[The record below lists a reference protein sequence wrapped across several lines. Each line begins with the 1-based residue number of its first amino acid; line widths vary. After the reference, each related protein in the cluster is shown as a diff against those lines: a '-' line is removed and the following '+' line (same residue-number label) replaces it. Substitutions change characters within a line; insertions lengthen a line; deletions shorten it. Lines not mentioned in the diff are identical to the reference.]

1 MTTMMLDNPLVD
13 FSRADFSSFAVPSPV
28 RAAVTDSYIEENRRS
43 TPQSAINQRRTERLT
58 VSELNDMDMDEIVK
72 RAYMVPIDT
81 RGPVTRFL
89 DLIDLPRNA
98 LFNLAAGDT
107 ARRKQGMGDTAA
119 LGLPRVNT
127 SDVLES
133 LGVRPGLVTG
143 IVGFVGD
150 VALDPLT
157 YVGPAGWGVRLT
169 GAGGKAVSMTNKGGK
184 ILKNTV
190 KEIETGARI
199 SDDTVRRYLEST
211 GLTDDVIAKGDRK
224 VIAKEVS
231 DILGQG
237 ERTTFNK
244 FMRIFGEAKELGEI
258 PGKNTIADDITSFIA
273 PDADDLTK
281 ARITAAQDFYK
292 THGRPFTPGIRVVK
306 DPASKLGYSF
316 TTSKNVPKGSGVFHV
331 PFTQYDFS
339 IPGFTPAAIQQTQ
352 LANLV
357 NDAVATGEYFS
368 SEGMVRVT
376 DLSEQLKESLNRYKA
391 RVETADQPPKRSIT
405 EIAGTTTPMSEPAGV
420 DVAQTLSPMEVRAE
434 AIKDLRRETKEILT
448 VMSDTIKRI
457 EADPAAKYADLLYA
471 RSQFEVMSN
480 QAKVADADAAMLFRQ
495 LEEGRKYRTSIDTD
509 VAKRVT
515 DSMNALSA
523 ERAEREALVGERK
536 RRFGETVKAIE
547 TESVEANVESARYN
561 PATPIEKDENIV
573 GNLPRGLTKAQV
585 FNSEKM
591 LSGHADPALD
601 LDLYNSNAELNESWW
616 KYRTSDPTTPE
627 GEQALGNLVFK
638 DEPVYDEAKIAE
650 LPDLSQ
656 LEFVTD
662 DQQRLYD
669 EALKAAQIGTRRVE
683 MQPGQ
688 GLDFVADKDSKA
700 LSNLQESLWVEGKV
714 KTQVDRIDVNK
725 LQVGD
730 TFKFGKANASQANPL
745 TIEVIKIDDDGRV
758 YVKAK
763 MPQPREKARKW
774 YERAKKTEPVKAV
787 PDRYYI
793 LKPDAVNIYASRGV
807 DGNPTVLRK
816 VVTEAPQKLTN
827 NIDELASNNEF
838 VQRVDDI
845 ARGNKVRNTIESRFA
860 EGEFART
867 KQNLSKASGLENK
880 RQAIKD
886 INEEQAGELLKSL
899 GTTPEDDLA
908 RQAIYEKFQGLRPAA
923 PAPAPVAVPA
933 PAPAAI
939 PNYDRMSAAELKVA
953 AKQAGVDTR
962 TGRAEMIRDLKR
974 KAAEA
979 ATPAAAAPTPK
990 PAATPTPITVGPEK
1004 VKSSLPPMTA
1014 EKRDD
1019 LIRQLNQRM
1028 VNRVEAIS
1036 KLIYGMTR
1044 EQVPSIDLD
1053 QIIDV
1058 VSEIVFSQADPSKIT
1073 PEYVIRNVR
1082 LKLFD
1087 EATPGQF
1094 RYESFGREVPT
1105 KQRASEL
1112 AMSRLGLTAD
1122 DFRRPQF
1129 GEGTVYEGMSPEEIR
1144 ETIAAQERNEMLK
1157 TIRFKKHPEVESNF
1171 NEEMSNLRVDQI
1183 NRFVQVDEANKEIER
1198 RVKEATAK
1206 IARDGKKA
1214 AKDRM
1219 NEADNAWRE
1228 VQRRKFAE
1236 GRSVAETDAYFDKL
1250 KSDIYNKADDDIATI
1265 EQQTKIALQ
1274 NVEQD
1279 VSQTVLK
1286 ERGLTEADMDTR
1298 LGKGTEYEGLTE
1310 QQIEAKVLRKHE
1322 DAYEAKYAE
1331 EIAQDK
1337 NKAVP
1342 KYYSEEEL
1350 ADMEA
1355 EVMHLHAMA
1364 DAAARVANSS
1374 TKPLLAAAGSKVTAA
1389 VNAAREALG
1398 LGADDLGSGILASVA
1413 TMTEPWAAK
1422 GQYGQAAYE
1431 MMRGLERTFVTRM
1444 GLAPGI
1450 ANDMVKQFV
1459 RAQDISQTQSFRMTI
1474 ADIQNTLLKSGIPKE
1489 NWEQASRLAMALM
1502 FVGNTPIEQMKALAS
1517 RDVAFR
1523 EVLEAIQGG
1532 LLDPAVNPNGAAAIQ
1547 ALADKYRK
1555 ILDNLDTG
1563 SGIKNYV
1570 PNVLTPQAQNFIN
1583 FQRNNQALLL
1593 SGTPSTGGVGAGD
1606 IGVPAEQFLERFQKP
1621 RSTLEHRYVDPATG
1635 TERTFLESEVAYLD
1649 YSEDY
1654 LNALENQSSLESL
1667 SGTVSGKDMAAYI
1680 RAKQN
1685 NVKRWM
1691 ELSEVERQTAETYYL
1706 SPHEINRRVKED
1718 DMFDNLTNRALNGND
1733 FMYADVLR
1741 AVAQR
1746 LGSEERKI
1754 ARDTLQKYLAPYEL
1768 LIDQIPLNV
1777 SGTAGGKKP
1786 PEFLTTNGTKVQ
1798 IVNEGGDN
1806 VIYVGNIKYRRP
1818 KAILSPEFSLG
1829 SLFMVGG
1836 KPITA
1841 SYYPEQIADIID
1853 DAAGFF
1859 GKPRGGSGAARA
1871 FGEQSSVEDNFA
1883 RLLKGADKITGYWKI
1898 TTLLH
1903 PSWTVNDVVGNL
1915 FLMANMGISP
1925 EKAARNAMQTLKF
1938 ILAVGRG
1945 DTEALS
1951 KMQIAGRNGV
1961 EHLTGPLSQVI
1972 DTAGNVEVSRQLR
1985 TTGEFVDPYTFSVLQ
2000 SIKKL
2005 AKGDINGAKQEFV
2018 GAVQESIEASKDVV
2032 ADRIATKPGVTTA
2045 GAKARVGADFAF
2057 NQMLVRRVW
2066 QPWAHLNGISNN
2078 WLKATAYF
2086 SLLDEGYEAT
2096 QAARLVSEKMLDMS
2110 VLTST
2115 DRAARRLFPFY
2126 NWMKNSG
2133 VLGVREFL
2141 RNPKYFTIAPKIKQA
2156 LEESFN
2162 GEENLPENARPSWI
2176 RDQLAFQVGTDP
2188 DTRRALTLTSSLPTE
2203 AATYAISFLAS
2214 PFLGAGA
2221 LQDSLA
2227 YVTNALTPVIKV
2239 PAELGARKEFFTKRT
2254 ISSEGGDITPTEY
2267 AIGQVRPLREL
2278 GIGSLR
2284 GGPLIRAFQDDPV
2297 LGISRGL
2304 IGGRLQPFDEE
2315 RRVQNLQ
2322 REYDERV
2329 DALRRRIGI
2338 AEREN
2343 QKEESIRRRIDLL
2356 KVFNQMEGLGLT
2368 VPKWASRQVEQIK
2381 TAQETM

>member
-1 MTTMMLDNPLVD
+1 MTT
-13 FSRADFSSFAVPSPV
+13 
-28 RAAVTDSYIEENRRS
+28 
-43 TPQSAINQRRTERLT
+43 
-58 VSELNDMDMDEIVK
+58 
-72 RAYMVPIDT
+72 
-81 RGPVTRFL
+81 
-89 DLIDLPRNA
+89 
-98 LFNLAAGDT
+98 
-107 ARRKQGMGDTAA
+107 
-119 LGLPRVNT
+119 
-127 SDVLES
+127 
-133 LGVRPGLVTG
+133 
-143 IVGFVGD
+143 
-150 VALDPLT
+150 
-157 YVGPAGWGVRLT
+157 
-169 GAGGKAVSMTNKGGK
+169 
-184 ILKNTV
+184 
-190 KEIETGARI
+190 
-199 SDDTVRRYLEST
+199 
-211 GLTDDVIAKGDRK
+211 
-224 VIAKEVS
+224 
-231 DILGQG
+231 
-237 ERTTFNK
+237 
-244 FMRIFGEAKELGEI
+244 
-258 PGKNTIADDITSFIA
+258 
-273 PDADDLTK
+273 
-281 ARITAAQDFYK
+281 
-292 THGRPFTPGIRVVK
+292 
-306 DPASKLGYSF
+306 
-316 TTSKNVPKGSGVFHV
+316 
-331 PFTQYDFS
+331 
-339 IPGFTPAAIQQTQ
+339 
-352 LANLV
+352 
-357 NDAVATGEYFS
+357 
-368 SEGMVRVT
+368 
-376 DLSEQLKESLNRYKA
+376 
-391 RVETADQPPKRSIT
+391 
-405 EIAGTTTPMSEPAGV
+405 
-420 DVAQTLSPMEVRAE
+420 
-434 AIKDLRRETKEILT
+434 
-448 VMSDTIKRI
+448 
-457 EADPAAKYADLLYA
+457 
-471 RSQFEVMSN
+471 
-480 QAKVADADAAMLFRQ
+480 
-495 LEEGRKYRTSIDTD
+495 
-509 VAKRVT
+509 
-515 DSMNALSA
+515 
-523 ERAEREALVGERK
+523 
-536 RRFGETVKAIE
+536 
-547 TESVEANVESARYN
+547 
-561 PATPIEKDENIV
+561 
-573 GNLPRGLTKAQV
+573 
-585 FNSEKM
+585 
-591 LSGHADPALD
+591 
-601 LDLYNSNAELNESWW
+601 
-616 KYRTSDPTTPE
+616 
-627 GEQALGNLVFK
+627 
-638 DEPVYDEAKIAE
+638 
-650 LPDLSQ
+650 
-656 LEFVTD
+656 
-662 DQQRLYD
+662 
-669 EALKAAQIGTRRVE
+669 
-683 MQPGQ
+683 
-688 GLDFVADKDSKA
+688 
-700 LSNLQESLWVEGKV
+700 
-714 KTQVDRIDVNK
+714 
-725 LQVGD
+725 
-730 TFKFGKANASQANPL
+730 
-745 TIEVIKIDDDGRV
+745 
-758 YVKAK
+758 
-763 MPQPREKARKW
+763 
-774 YERAKKTEPVKAV
+774 
-787 PDRYYI
+787 
-793 LKPDAVNIYASRGV
+793 
-807 DGNPTVLRK
+807 
-816 VVTEAPQKLTN
+816 
-827 NIDELASNNEF
+827 
-838 VQRVDDI
+838 
-845 ARGNKVRNTIESRFA
+845 
-860 EGEFART
+860 
-867 KQNLSKASGLENK
+867 
-880 RQAIKD
+880 
-886 INEEQAGELLKSL
+886 
-899 GTTPEDDLA
+899 
-908 RQAIYEKFQGLRPAA
+908 
-923 PAPAPVAVPA
+923 
-933 PAPAAI
+933 
-939 PNYDRMSAAELKVA
+939 
-953 AKQAGVDTR
+953 
-962 TGRAEMIRDLKR
+962 
-974 KAAEA
+974 
-979 ATPAAAAPTPK
+979 
-990 PAATPTPITVGPEK
+990 
-1004 VKSSLPPMTA
+1004 

-1094 RYESFGREVPT
+1094 RYESFGREIPT

-1129 GEGTVYEGMSPEEIR
+1129 GEGTVYEGMSPDEIR

-1198 RVKEATAK
+1198 RIRETTAK
-1206 IARDGKKA
+1206 ITRDGKKA

-1219 NEADNAWRE
+1219 DEADNDWRE

-1236 GRSVAETDAYFDKL
+1236 GRSITETDAYFDKL

-1337 NKAVP
+1337 DKAVP

-1593 SGTPSTGGVGAGD
+1593 SGTPSTGGVGTGD

-1621 RSTLEHRYVDPATG
+1621 RSTLEHRYVDPVTG

-1829 SLFMVGG
+1829 SLFRVGD

-1841 SYYPEQIADIID
+1841 LYYPEQIADIID

-2188 DTRRALTLTSSLPTE
+2188 NTRRALTLTSSLPTE

-2267 AIGQVRPLREL
+2267 LLSQVRPFREL

-2284 GGPLIRAFQDDPV
+2284 GGPLIRAFEDDPV
-2297 LGISRGL
+2297 LGLSRL
-2304 IGGRLQPFDEE
+2304 AIGGRLQPFEEE

-2343 QKEESIRRRIDLL
+2343 QKDESLRKRIELL
-2356 KVFNQMEGLGLT
+2356 RLFNQMEGLGLT
-2368 VPKWASRQVEQIK
+2368 VPKWASKQIEQVNQ
-2381 TAQETM
+2381 AQAAP

>member
-1 MTTMMLDNPLVD
+1 MSTLSLDNPLVD
-13 FSRADFSSFAVPSPV
+13 FSRAGFSSFDVPNPIK
-28 RAAVTDSYIEENRRS
+28 AAVADSIIKENREQ

-143 IVGFVGD
+143 ILGFVGD

-157 YVGPAGWGVRLT
+157 YLGPTGWGVRLT
-169 GAGGKAVSMTNKGGK
+169 GAGNKAVSMTGKGGK

-190 KEIETGARI
+190 KEIETGAGI
-199 SDDTVRRYLEST
+199 SDDIIRRYLEST
-211 GLTDDVIAKGDRK
+211 GLTADVIAKGDKK

-292 THGRPFTPGIRVVK
+292 AHGRPFTPGIRVVK

-331 PFTQYDFS
+331 PFTQYDIS
-339 IPGFTPAAIQQTQ
+339 VPGFTPAAIQQTQ

-376 DLSEQLKESLNRYKA
+376 DLSERLKESLNRYDT
-391 RVETADQPPKRSIT
+391 RVKTADLPPKRSIT
-405 EIAGTTTPMSEPAGV
+405 EIAGTTTPMVEPAGL
-420 DVAQTLSPMEVRAE
+420 DVVQTLSPMEVRAE
-434 AIKDLRRETKEILT
+434 AINDLRKETKEILAT
-448 VMSDTIKRI
+448 MSDTIKRI
-457 EADPAAKYADLLYA
+457 EADPNAKYADLLYA
-471 RSQFEVMSN
+471 RSQFEMMAN
-480 QAKVADADAAMLFRQ
+480 QAKVADADASLLAKKLA
-495 LEEGRKYRTSIDTD
+495 EGTEYRTQIDKGVSET
-509 VAKRVT
+509 VNKR
-515 DSMNALSA
+515 LSA
-523 ERAEREALVGERK
+523 LDAEFVESGSRIAGMKSRVADEEARV
-536 RRFGETVKAIE
+536 AAA
-547 TESVEANVESARYN
+547 SVEANAEASRYD
-561 PATPIEKDENIV
+561 PATPIKEGEEIAGTV
-573 GNLPRGLTKAQV
+573 ARGLTKSQV
-585 FNSEKM
+585 YNSEKM

-601 LDLYNSNAELNESWW
+601 LDLRNQDSALSESWW
-616 KYRTSDPTTPE
+616 NYRTSDPTTPK
-627 GEQALGNLVFK
+627 GEEALGKLLFV
-638 DEPVYDEAKIAE
+638 DEPVYDEAKLAD

-662 DQQRLYD
+662 EQQRLYD
-669 EALKAAQIGTRRVE
+669 EALRAATIGTRRVE
-683 MQPGQ
+683 LNPGQ
-688 GLDFVADKDSKA
+688 GLDFLADRDSQA
-700 LSNLQESLWVEGKV
+700 LTHLQLSLLEEGKV
-714 KTQVDRIDVNK
+714 MTTKIDRIDVNK

-730 TFKFGKANASQANPL
+730 TFRFGKASKTQANPL
-745 TIEVIKIDDDGRV
+745 TIEVIKIDDEGRV

-763 MPQPREKARKW
+763 MPQAQEKRLAW
-774 YERAKKTEPVKAV
+774 YERAKKTKPVEAI

-793 LKPDAVNIYASRGV
+793 LKPGAENIYATRGV

-816 VVTEAPQKLTN
+816 VQTEAPQQFTGDLG
-827 NIDELASNNEF
+827 ILRNEPEF
-838 VQRVDDI
+838 TQRVDTI
-845 ARGNKVRNTIESRFA
+845 ARSHKVEQAITSRYN
-860 EGEFART
+860 EGEFKRVEQGLA
-867 KQNLSKASGLENK
+867 KANGLENK
-880 RQAIKD
+880 RQVIKD
-886 INEEQAGELLKSL
+886 IDEEQASQLLKGL
-899 GTTPEDDLA
+899 GNTPEDDLS
-908 RQAIYEKFQGLRPAA
+908 RKAIYEKF
-923 PAPAPVAVPA
+923 
-933 PAPAAI
+933 
-939 PNYDRMSAAELKVA
+939 PNIDSF
-953 AKQAGVDTR
+953 
-962 TGRAEMIRDLKR
+962 
-974 KAAEA
+974 
-979 ATPAAAAPTPK
+979 TPK
-990 PAATPTPITVGPEK
+990 PAAAPTPITVGPEK
-1004 VKSSLPPMTA
+1004 VKSSLPPMTP
-1014 EKRDD
+1014 EKRED
-1019 LIRQLNQRM
+1019 LMRQLNR
-1028 VNRVEAIS
+1028 RTIGHIESIS
-1036 KLIYGMTR
+1036 KMIYRMTR
-1044 EQVPSIDLD
+1044 EHVPSIDID

-1058 VSEIVFSQADPSKIT
+1058 VSEAVFRQTDPSKIT
-1073 PEYVIRNVR
+1073 PEYIIRNVQ

-1094 RYESFGREVPT
+1094 RYESFGRDIPT
-1105 KQRASEL
+1105 KQRAREI
-1112 AMSRLGLTAD
+1112 AMSNLRVTED
-1122 DFRRPQF
+1122 DLRRPMF
-1129 GEGTVYEGMSPEEIR
+1129 GQGTPYEGMSMDQIR
-1144 ETIAAQERNEMLK
+1144 ETLAAEELNKSLQ
-1157 TIRFKKHPEVESNF
+1157 TIRFKRHPEVAENF
-1171 NEEMSNLRVDQI
+1171 NAEMSNLRVDQM
-1183 NRFVQVDEANKEIER
+1183 NRFVRVDEANNEIER
-1198 RVKEATAK
+1198 RISETTAK
-1206 IARDGKKA
+1206 ITRDGKKA
-1214 AKDRM
+1214 VKDRM
-1219 NEADNAWRE
+1219 KEADAAWRE
-1228 VQRRKFAE
+1228 TQRRQFAE
-1236 GRSVAETDAYFDKL
+1236 ARTAADTDAYFEKL
-1250 KSDIYNKADDDIATI
+1250 KQDIYNKADDDIAVI

-1279 VSQTVLK
+1279 VSQAVLK

-1298 LGKGTEYEGLTE
+1298 LGKGTEYEGLNE

-1322 DAYEAKYAE
+1322 DAYEQKYAE
-1331 EIAQDK
+1331 ELAQDK
-1337 NKAVP
+1337 TKAVP

-1355 EVMHLHAMA
+1355 EVTYLHAMA

-1374 TKPLLAAAGSKVTAA
+1374 TKPMLAAAGSKVIAA
-1389 VNAAREALG
+1389 VNAARESLG
-1398 LGADDLGSGILASVA
+1398 LGADDLGSGILASMA
-1413 TMTEPWAAK
+1413 TMTEPWATK

-1431 MMRGLERTFVTRM
+1431 MMRGLERTFTNRM
-1444 GLAPGI
+1444 GLAPGV

-1459 RAQDISQTQSFRMTI
+1459 RAQDVSQTQSFRMTI
-1474 ADIQNTLLKSGIPKE
+1474 ADIQNTLLKSGIPTE
-1489 NWEQASRLAMALM
+1489 NWEEASRLAMALM
-1502 FVGNTPIEQMKALAS
+1502 FVGNTPIEQMKTLAS
-1517 RDVAFR
+1517 RDVAFK

-1563 SGIKNYV
+1563 SGIKNYI
-1570 PNVLTPQAQNFIN
+1570 PNVLTPQAQKFIN
-1583 FQRNNQALLL
+1583 FQRENQAILL
-1593 SGTPSTGGVGAGD
+1593 SGTPSMGGIGSGGV
-1606 IGVPAEQFLERFQKP
+1606 GVPAEQFLERFQKP
-1621 RSTLEHRYVDPATG
+1621 RSTLEHKYLDPVTG

-1654 LNALENQSSLESL
+1654 LNALESQSKLEGL

-1691 ELSEVERQTAETYYL
+1691 ELSEVQRQTAETYYL

-1718 DMFDNLTNRALNGND
+1718 QMFDNLTNRALNGND

-1746 LGSEERKI
+1746 LGGEERKI

-1768 LIDQIPLNV
+1768 LVDQIPLNV
-1777 SGTAGGKKP
+1777 SGTAKGGAAK
-1786 PEFLTTNGTKVQ
+1786 EFFTTNGTKVQ
-1798 IVNEGGDN
+1798 IVNEDGKN

-1818 KAILSPEFSLG
+1818 DAILSPEFSLG
-1829 SLFMVGG
+1829 SMFMVGG

-1841 SYYPEQIADIID
+1841 SYYPEPIADIID

-1871 FGEQSSVEDNFA
+1871 FGEQSNVEDNFA

-1903 PSWTVNDVVGNL
+1903 PSWTVNDIVGNL

-1938 ILAVGRG
+1938 IMAVGRG

-1985 TTGEFVDPYTFSVLQ
+1985 TTGEFVDPYAYSM
-2000 SIKKL
+2000 IRAMKNL
-2005 AKGDINGAKQEFV
+2005 AKGDIDGARQEFA
-2018 GAVQESIEASKDVV
+2018 GAIQESIEASKDVV

-2045 GAKARVGADFAF
+2045 GAKARVGADFAL

-2086 SLLDEGYEAT
+2086 SLLDEGYDAT
-2096 QAARLVSEKMLDMS
+2096 QAARLVGEKMLDMS

-2141 RNPKYFTIAPKIKQA
+2141 RNPKYFTIAPKVKQA

-2162 GEENLPENARPSWI
+2162 GDQNLPENARPSWI
-2176 RDQLAFQVGTDP
+2176 RDQLAMQIGTDP

-2214 PFLGAGA
+2214 PFLGWGA

-2227 YVTNALTPVIKV
+2227 YVTNSLTPAIKV
-2239 PAELGARKEFFTKRT
+2239 PAELGARKEFFTKRV
-2254 ISSEGGDITPTEY
+2254 ISSEGGDITPSEY
-2267 AIGQVRPLREL
+2267 LISQARPLREL
-2278 GIGSLR
+2278 GVGSLR
-2284 GGPLIRAFQDDPV
+2284 GGPLIRAFQDDPI

-2329 DALRRRIGI
+2329 DSLRRRIGI

-2356 KVFNQMEGLGLT
+2356 KLFNQMEGLGLSI
-2368 VPKWASRQVEQIK
+2368 PKWAGRQVEQIK
-2381 TAQETM
+2381 AAQETM